1 MTLNPYNRQLFHKL
15 IVVSELSLLKINYQ
29 DIYNDDK
36 IERCT
41 YMHTRLSKIDMA
53 NLISI

>member
-29 DIYNDDK
+29 DIYNDDR

-41 YMHTRLSKIDMA
+41 YMHACLSKIDMA